1 MNAARRRCFGEE
13 YRMQGPGF
21 ASPGDS
27 LGEPIDVHELLAKT
41 RETLARQRETI
52 EGLRAG
58 RREPVA
64 VLGMGLRLPAG
75 IETASQLW
83 SFLRAGGDAI
93 TPIDDDG
100 WNVTLDRDGAG
111 RRHDAP
117 RRVPRSLPITMH
129 STRRTFPS
137 RRRKPRGW
145 TRSNG

>member
-1 MNAARRRCFGEE
+1 
-13 YRMQGPGF
+13 MQGPGF

-117 RRVPRSLPITMH
+117 PQSAALIADHDAFDPAYFSI
-129 STRRTFPS
+129 SP
-137 RRRKPRGW
+137 KEAAGW